1 MHRQIKIVAILLMV
15 EGGLEALM
23 GIFLCVMGPVMMA
36 FMSASPPPATAGGG
50 APPPPEVFGAIYI
63 GMGAA
68 TLIAGILKVVGG
80 IRNVALKSR
89 TLGFVA
95 LGSSVLSL
103 ASCYCIPTALA
114 LGIYGLIV
122 YVNERSA
129 QAFKL
134 VETGMP
140 PEQALAQVDGMTP
153 FGAPPPPYGS
163 PPPGQYP
170 PYPPAKRARSRRS
183 AARASS
189 NVAKTLAACPWSVEL
204 VRMRVRPRAL
214 P

>member
-1 MHRQIKIVAILLMV
+1 MHRQIKVVAILLMV

-23 GIFLCVMGPVMMA
+23 GIFLCIMGPVVAA
-36 FMSASPPPATAGGG
+36 FMSASPPPATPG
-50 APPPPEVFGAIYI
+50 APAPSPELFSAIYI
-63 GMGAA
+63 AMGAP
-68 TLIAGILKVVGG
+68 TVVAGIIKIIGG
-80 IRNVALKSR
+80 IRNVSLKSR

-114 LGIYGLIV
+114 LGVYGLIV

-134 VETGMP
+134 VETGMSA
-140 PEQALAQVDGMTP
+140 EQAIAQVDGMP
-153 FGAPPPPYGS
+153 AFGAPPPYQGG

-170 PYPPAKRARSRRS
+170 PYPPA
-183 AARASS
+183 
-189 NVAKTLAACPWSVEL
+189 
-204 VRMRVRPRAL
+204 
-214 P
+214 